1 MALKEVQKE
10 LLKLLADG
18 SFHSGS
24 ELSDQLGLSRTAIW
38 GHTKALKKQGL
49 ELHSVTGKGYRLTQP
64 LELLD
69 ASLIRLKL
77 DDLATNNLS
86 RLDIHDIIDST
97 NGQLS
102 NLARLGVESGTAC
115 LAETQT
121 AGKGRLGRKWA
132 SPFGRN
138 IYLSLLW
145 HYESGPAALS
155 GLSLAI
161 GVAAMRALD
170 QDGDFELGLKWPN
183 DIFWKGKKLG
193 GILVEVMGDSLGPCT
208 VVVGIGLN
216 VDLPDSAAEEID
228 QPWSDLKRVMSGNV
242 VSRNELVSKLLNE
255 LLPVL
260 ENFDQVGLGN
270 YHEEWSSKDC
280 LAGTKAILKVGKE
293 QFLGTAQGITEEGL
307 LLFEDEAGN
316 CKAYASG
323 EVSLRASGNRT

>member
-18 SFHSGS
+18 RFHSGS

-49 ELHSVTGKGYRLTQP
+49 ELHSVAGKGYRLTQP
-64 LELLD
+64 LELLN
-69 ASLIRLKL
+69 AELIRLKL
-77 DDLATNNLS
+77 NKLATNSLS
-86 RLDIHDIIDST
+86 RLDIYDITDST

-102 NLARLGVESGTAC
+102 NLARLGVESGAAC

-145 HYESGPAALS
+145 NYESGPAALS

-161 GVAAMRALD
+161 GVSVMRALD
-170 QDGDFELGLKWPN
+170 QEGNLGLGLKWPN

-193 GILVEVMGDSLGPCT
+193 GVLVEVMGDALGPCT

-216 VDLPDSAAEEID
+216 VDLPDSAADEID
-228 QPWSDLKRVMSGNV
+228 QPWSDLKRVMSGNPI
-242 VSRNELVSKLLNE
+242 SRNELVSKLLNE

-260 ENFDQVGLGN
+260 ENFDKVGLAD
-270 YHEEWSSKDC
+270 YYEEWSSKDC
-280 LAGTKAILKVGKE
+280 LAGTKAILKIGKE
-293 QFLGTAQGITEEGL
+293 QLLGTAKGITEEGL
-307 LLFEDEAGN
+307 LLFEDEMGHR
-316 CKAYASG
+316 KAYASG
-323 EVSLRASGNRT
+323 EVSLRASGHCT